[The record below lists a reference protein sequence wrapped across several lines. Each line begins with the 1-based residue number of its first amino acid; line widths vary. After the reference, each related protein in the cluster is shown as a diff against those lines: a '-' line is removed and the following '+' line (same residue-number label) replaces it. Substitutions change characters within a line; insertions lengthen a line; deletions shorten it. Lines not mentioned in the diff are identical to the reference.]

1 MRTTAIRGTAAAV
14 LLTATVLGLAGCVNA
29 ERAAPAGAGN
39 SVSFGPTAP
48 STSTPPA
55 STPPASS
62 PSAST
67 PPAAAGAQHNA
78 ADVTFLEQSVQLR
91 QQAVTIAN
99 LAGRGSTNAQIQS
112 LATDIASGTGPSAT
126 TMIGW
131 LSQWNAPAPQ
141 SVPGQVPGV
150 LAATDLQQLQSTTG
164 TPFDMHWLQD
174 VRGNLTAAQQAANT
188 EVSTGSNP
196 AAKALAQQWVTQ
208 LKAQLAK
215 LTTITG

>member
-1 MRTTAIRGTAAAV
+1 V

-55 STPPASS
+55 SS
-62 PSAST
+62 
-67 PPAAAGAQHNA
+67 PPAAAGTQHNA
-78 ADVTFLEQSVQLR
+78 ADVTFLDQSVQLR

-99 LAGRGSTNAQIQS
+99 LADKGSTNAQIKS

-126 TMIGW
+126 TMTGW

-150 LAATDLQQLQSTTG
+150 LAAADLQQLQSTTG

-174 VRGNLTAAQQAANT
+174 IRGNLTAAQQVANT
-188 EVSTGSNP
+188 EVSKGSNP
-196 AAKALAQQWVTQ
+196 DAKALAQQWVTQ